1 MKRFLKQ
8 MLNSWP
14 PPETERN
21 TMPLTPLPELLVT
34 QMVRDALA
42 EDWGRSGDVTSQA
55 VIPHDA
61 TARAVIRA
69 RETGVVAGLDFAMA
83 AFAASHPD
91 LSFERHLQ
99 DGARLAPNDDIA
111 SISGPAQALLA
122 GERVALNF
130 LGHLSGVATQTA
142 KLVDLIAH
150 TKAQIC
156 DTRKTT
162 PGLRAAEKFA
172 VRAGGGANHRFGL
185 DDAILIKDNHI
196 AVAGS
201 VTKALRAAQDAAG
214 HMLSIEI
221 EVDTLAQLDEA
232 LAAGARIVLLDNM
245 SPETLAEAVAKCQ
258 GQAITEASG
267 RVNADTVVAI
277 AEAGVDYISVGGI
290 THSAPV
296 LDFGLDID
304 IS

>member
-1 MKRFLKQ
+1 M
-8 MLNSWP
+8 
-14 PPETERN
+14 T
-21 TMPLTPLPELLVT
+21 LTPLPDMLVT
-34 QMVRDALA
+34 KLVSDALA

-55 VIPHDA
+55 VIPSGA
-61 TARAVIRA
+61 QAEAVIRA
-69 RETGVVAGLDFAMA
+69 REAGVVAGLDFAA
-83 AFAASHPD
+83 HAFAASDRD
-91 LSFERHLQ
+91 LVMTRHFE
-99 DGARLAPNDDIA
+99 DGARIAPGDDIA
-111 SISGPAQALLA
+111 TIAGPAQALLA

-130 LGHLSGVATQTA
+130 LGHLSGVASQTA

-150 TKAQIC
+150 TQAQIC

-196 AVAGS
+196 AVAGG
-201 VTKALRAAQDAAG
+201 VTQALRAAQQAAG

-221 EVDTLAQLDEA
+221 EVDTLEQLDEA
-232 LAAGARIVLLDNM
+232 LAANAKIVLLDNM
-245 SPETLAEAVAKCQ
+245 SPETLAEAVARAAGK
-258 GQAITEASG
+258 AVTEASG
-267 RVNADTVVAI
+267 RVSAETVVAI
-277 AEAGVDYISVGGI
+277 AESGVDYISVGGI

-304 IS
+304 IR

>member
-1 MKRFLKQ
+1 V
-8 MLNSWP
+8 S
-14 PPETERN
+14 
-21 TMPLTPLPELLVT
+21 
-34 QMVRDALA
+34 DALA

-55 VIPHDA
+55 VIPSGA
-61 TARAVIRA
+61 QAEAVIRA
-69 RETGVVAGLDFAMA
+69 REAGVVAGLDFAA
-83 AFAASHPD
+83 HAFAASDRD
-91 LSFERHLQ
+91 LVMTRHFE
-99 DGARLAPNDDIA
+99 DGARIAPGDDIA
-111 SISGPAQALLA
+111 TIAGPAQALLA

-130 LGHLSGVATQTA
+130 LGHLSGVASQTA

-150 TKAQIC
+150 TQAQIC

-196 AVAGS
+196 AVAGG
-201 VTKALRAAQDAAG
+201 VTQALRAAQQAAG

-221 EVDTLAQLDEA
+221 EVDTLEQLDEA
-232 LAAGARIVLLDNM
+232 LAANAKIVLLDNM
-245 SPETLAEAVAKCQ
+245 SPETLVEAVARAAGK
-258 GQAITEASG
+258 AITEASG
-267 RVNADTVVAI
+267 RVSAETVVAI
-277 AEAGVDYISVGGI
+277 AESGVDYISVGGI

-304 IS
+304 IR